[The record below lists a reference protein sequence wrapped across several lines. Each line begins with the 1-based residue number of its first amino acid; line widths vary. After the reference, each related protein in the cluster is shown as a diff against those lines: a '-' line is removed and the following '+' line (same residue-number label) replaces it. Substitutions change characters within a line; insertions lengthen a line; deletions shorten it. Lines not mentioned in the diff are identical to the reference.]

1 MRVDLEKMK
10 RLRKE
15 RKITQTEIAK
25 KIGYKTGVGYH
36 YIETGKRKI
45 KAETLAKI
53 AEILNIPVN
62 ELYEKEHKSETA

>member
-15 RKITQTEIAK
+15 KKISQTELAK

-45 KAETLAKI
+45 RAETLAKI
-53 AEILNIPVN
+53 AEILGVSV
-62 ELYEKEHKSETA
+62 EDLYEKEVS

>member
-15 RKITQTEIAK
+15 KKISQTELAK

-36 YIETGKRKI
+36 YIETGKRKV

-53 AEILNIPVN
+53 AEILDVSV
-62 ELYEKEHKSETA
+62 EDLYEKEVKA

>member
-15 RKITQTEIAK
+15 KKISQTELAK

-36 YIETGKRKI
+36 YIETGKRKV

-53 AEILNIPVN
+53 AEILDVSV
-62 ELYEKEHKSETA
+62 EDLYEKEVS